1 MLNTRTA
8 LIKQDKSRIIEM
20 AWEDRTTFESIK
32 ATYGL
37 DESALMKLM
46 KASLKFASYKLWR
59 QRVKT
64 KSLKHKKLRVAKLT
78 RAYCPTQYKISR

>member
-1 MLNTRTA
+1 MLNVRTA
-8 LIKQDKSRIIEM
+8 LIEQDKSRIIEM

-37 DESALMKLM
+37 DEPALMKLM
-46 KASLKFASYKLWR
+46 KASLKLSSYKLWR
-59 QRVKT
+59 KRVKAKST
-64 KSLKHKKLRVAKLT
+64 KHEKLRVTKVT